1 MTFINRS
8 PKFHIETFICVMLT
22 FWIYEQLKKTVTDLN
37 ITNYIHKTHR
47 KSSSITHWK
56 STHYKKHKNQTV
68 QIHIKHIAKHML
80 LHINLY

>member
-56 STHYKKHKNQTV
+56 SIHYKSTR
-68 QIHIKHIAKHML
+68 IKQYKSIL
-80 LHINLY
+80 NTLPNICFYI